1 MKNTIGILLAGLFI
15 VFVLISLLLVN
26 RRAENSEL
34 IRPAKIADSEAG
46 LLEAFLLSKI
56 RARDNTT
63 AAGCGIRSQSASS
76 HDEKPV
82 RHL

>member
-1 MKNTIGILLAGLFI
+1 MKNTIGTLLAGLFI

-26 RRAENSEL
+26 PRVENSEL

-56 RARDNTT
+56 RARDNST
-63 AAGCGIRSQSASS
+63 AAGCSSCSQSFSS
-76 HDEKPV
+76 HDEEPV

>member
-1 MKNTIGILLAGLFI
+1 MKNTIGTLLAGLFI

-26 RRAENSEL
+26 RRVENSEL

-56 RARDNTT
+56 RARDNST
-63 AAGCGIRSQSASS
+63 AARCSVCSQPASS
-76 HDEKPV
+76 HNEDPV
-82 RHL
+82 RHS